1 MEKAYICSPLSGDV
15 KQNIA
20 KAIAYSRFVYEKC
33 GMIPVMSHFYALILN
48 DKKIEERRIGL
59 SLGIDMLL
67 ETTHV
72 WVFGDNLTEGMR
84 EEIRTAVSLKRNIHY
99 INDYQCYEILRK
111 YGGILNEKEIEYV
124 SAI

>member
-1 MEKAYICSPLSGDV
+1 
-15 KQNIA
+15 
-20 KAIAYSRFVYEKC
+20 
-33 GMIPVMSHFYALILN
+33 LILN
-48 DKKIEERRIGL
+48 DRKTEERKIGL
-59 SLGIDMLL
+59 ALGIDMLL

-84 EEIRTAVSLKRNIHY
+84 EEIRTAVSLKRTIHY